1 MSFVQT
7 KKAGLIG
14 QIRAGGICVGG
25 GNCLKY
31 LKRGGTEKRGEY
43 TKILKRE
50 DKLDQGVGALKKW
63 GLEPPYELCLT
74 NVIFSGTF
82 WRDK

>member
-31 LKRGGTEKRGEY
+31 LKRGGTEKRGGE
-43 TKILKRE
+43 TKILKR
-50 DKLDQGVGALKKW
+50 GVGSWVKEWVCQRPSHPMHAIF
-63 GLEPPYELCLT
+63 YSMFLCAA
-74 NVIFSGTF
+74 SS
-82 WRDK
+82 